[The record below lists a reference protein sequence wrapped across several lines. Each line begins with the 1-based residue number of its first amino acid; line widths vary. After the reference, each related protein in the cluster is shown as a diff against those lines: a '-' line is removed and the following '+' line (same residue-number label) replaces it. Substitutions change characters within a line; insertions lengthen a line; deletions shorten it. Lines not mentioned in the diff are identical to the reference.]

1 MQNLKNSIQASL
13 DSSRDVLAAFVADT
27 ANVEAMDRMGA
38 ALADCF
44 RSGNKVLACGN
55 GGSACDALHFCEELT
70 GRFKGDRKALPAIPL
85 LEGAN
90 ITCIANDYG
99 FESIFSRGVEAYGK
113 PGDILLAISTSGN
126 SVNVIKAVEAARKIG
141 MTVHLMLGKDGGKLL
156 GKGDGEVRVKSS
168 DTERIQ
174 EVHMTVLHILIES
187 IERRLFPENYGEN

>member
-1 MQNLKNSIQASL
+1 MPNLTEPIQRSL
-13 DSSRDVLAAFVADT
+13 ASSRDVLAAFVADP
-27 ANVEAMDRMGA
+27 ANTLAMDAMSA

-44 RSGNKVLACGN
+44 RKGGKVLACGN
-55 GGSACDALHFCEELT
+55 GGSACDALHFAEELT
-70 GRFKGDRKALPAIPL
+70 GRFKGDRRALPAIPL

-126 SVNVIKAVEAARKIG
+126 SPNVIKAVEAARKQG
-141 MTVHLMLGKDGGKLL
+141 LVVHLLLGKDGGKLL
-156 GKGDGEVRVKSS
+156 GKGDAEIRVKSP

-174 EVHMTVLHILIES
+174 EVHMVVLHILIES
-187 IERRLFPENYGEN
+187 LERRLFPENYEE